1 GIGPTARLLPCPR
14 PQPTK
19 YGIPRILSASA
30 ATTAGRIAA
39 TGFLKNG
46 HARYCNPP
54 PVPKVAARRA
64 AAGRSAEAYPMF
76 RSAFRR
82 MGRPTPVRHPPLI
95 HPAGRHAGRRPTV
108 PKRTFGRRLIGG
120 RTQKDEPVARKKID
134 GLLPNGGAYPAASPA
149 PD

>member
-1 GIGPTARLLPCPR
+1 
-14 PQPTK
+14 
-19 YGIPRILSASA
+19 
-30 ATTAGRIAA
+30 
-39 TGFLKNG
+39 
-46 HARYCNPP
+46 P

-82 MGRPTPVRHPPLI
+82 MGRPTHIRHPPLN

-134 GLLPNGGAYPAASPA
+134 GLLPNGGAYPAASLA
-149 PD
+149 PDDRSERAPWAVNAPYRTPSLRRHRN